1 MQCHDHIT
9 RSRLFTNE
17 FCSGVI
23 PFLTEQIVVCL
34 DYWKIFCRKCVE
46 NLVVTKKCVISLS
59 LSLSLRCRASIY
71 QLSVNFQWI
80 SCRFFPVLF
89 SLFREISDTV
99 YIAPFCSH
107 HTSLYLSGGMRDK
120 DMPCPYVAFL
130 FENIR
135 PVEVFQILK

>member
-59 LSLSLRCRASIY
+59 LSLSLSGVARQYINY
-71 QLSVNFQWI
+71 QLIFNGLAVD
-80 SCRFFPVLF
+80 F
-89 SLFREISDTV
+89 SLFYFLSLGKYRTQSISPPFVVIIHRYTSPAVCGTRIFHARMSPFFLRISDRWK
-99 YIAPFCSH
+99 FF
-107 HTSLYLSGGMRDK
+107 K
-120 DMPCPYVAFL
+120 F
-130 FENIR
+130 
-135 PVEVFQILK
+135 

>member
-46 NLVVTKKCVISLS
+46 NLVVTKNVYSLS
-59 LSLSLRCRASIY
+59 GVARQYINY
-71 QLSVNFQWI
+71 QLIFNGLAVD
-80 SCRFFPVLF
+80 F
-89 SLFREISDTV
+89 SLFYFLSLGKYRTQSISPPFVVIIHRYTSPAVCGTRIFHARMSPFFLRISDRWK
-99 YIAPFCSH
+99 FF
-107 HTSLYLSGGMRDK
+107 K
-120 DMPCPYVAFL
+120 F
-130 FENIR
+130 
-135 PVEVFQILK
+135 

>member
-1 MQCHDHIT
+1 MQCHDHTT

-59 LSLSLRCRASIY
+59 GVARQYINYPLIFNGLAVDFFLFYFLSLGKYRTQSISPPFVVIIHRYTSSAVCGTRICRARMSP
-71 QLSVNFQWI
+71 
-80 SCRFFPVLF
+80 FFL
-89 SLFREISDTV
+89 RISDRWK
-99 YIAPFCSH
+99 FF
-107 HTSLYLSGGMRDK
+107 K
-120 DMPCPYVAFL
+120 F
-130 FENIR
+130 
-135 PVEVFQILK
+135 